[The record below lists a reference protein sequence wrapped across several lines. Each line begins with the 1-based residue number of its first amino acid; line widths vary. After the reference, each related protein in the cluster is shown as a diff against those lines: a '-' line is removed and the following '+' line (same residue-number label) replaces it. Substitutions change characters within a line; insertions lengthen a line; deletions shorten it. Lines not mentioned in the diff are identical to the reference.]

1 MKIRREDLNF
11 EPTQKLTFSV
21 FFNHKKRT
29 ATKMKGEHNLILKEE
44 SGHFF
49 RANKTNILD
58 SDDQFGFFFFESLFG
73 VFWKWHWIFNSS
85 SGLLKNDS
93 FG

>member
-1 MKIRREDLNF
+1 MNF

-29 ATKMKGEHNLILKEE
+29 DTKMKCEHNLISKEE
-44 SGHFF
+44 TEHFF

-58 SDDQFGFFFFESLFG
+58 SDDEFKFFFLNLFLGCFGNGIGFLTALWDSLKMTRLVEF
-73 VFWKWHWIFNSS
+73 F
-85 SGLLKNDS
+85 
-93 FG
+93 